1 MLYCLASILFPTLAH
16 ETSKH
21 FHFNLLNVALAMQ
34 VTQNPTYPLLL
45 VMKMNMASLTFYTS
59 K

>member
-21 FHFNLLNVALAMQ
+21 FHFNLLNVALATQ

-45 VMKMNMASLTFYTS
+45 VMK
-59 K
+59 